1 MRLIDTG
8 EALKAGAPEQVSWA
22 IKGVAG
28 GLTVLWGEPKNGKS
42 FVALSMALAVA
53 TGKPWF
59 GNPVRQGAVIY
70 VAAEGG
76 WAGFANRLMALCDH
90 SEVPLGD
97 LTGRLIVVDHAV
109 DLGKTEAFEAQLEE
123 WDRIEPG
130 LVVVDTL
137 SRCMSG
143 DENKQEAMQG
153 FVASTGL
160 ITARYGASVLVVHH
174 SNREGTIRGSNV
186 LAGAVDSMIK
196 VTKGVDGGKNPTV
209 FLTANMLKELDTEHF
224 EPQRLYPTVVD
235 VRDCWGENVVD
246 DFGDKQTTLVL
257 DANRKEMVEREQ
269 LTLALLVRLAAGR
282 PEAQAIGMKELR
294 EAAIEAGLEVHTLKR
309 ALAGLVGQG
318 VVSHPRTGHYY
329 VGDPPDQED
338 FVPGKSYELLD
349 SHTRAVLEHDARLEI
364 EQDAYETSLGL
375 HDEE

>member
-22 IKGVAG
+22 IKGVVG

-59 GNPVRQGAVIY
+59 GNPVRQGPVVY
-70 VAAEGG
+70 VVAEGG

-90 SEVPLGD
+90 SEVPLGE
-97 LTGRLIVVDHAV
+97 LAGRLIVVDHAV
-109 DLGKTEAFEAQLEE
+109 DLGKTAAFEEQLAE
-123 WDRIEPG
+123 WDAIEPT
-130 LVVVDTL
+130 LVVIDTL

-196 VTKGVDGGKNPTV
+196 VTKGVDGGKNPTI

-224 EPQRLYPTVVD
+224 EPARLYPTVVD
-235 VRDCWGENVVD
+235 VHDCWGDNVVD
-246 DFGDKQTTLVL
+246 EYGDKQTTLVL
-257 DANRKEMVEREQ
+257 DANRKEMMEREQ
-269 LTLALLVRLAAGR
+269 LVLEVMKRLAAGR
-282 PEAQAIGMKELR
+282 PATHAIGMKELR
-294 EAAIEAGLEVHTLKR
+294 EAAAGIEGHTLKR
-309 ALAGLVGQG
+309 ALAGLVGHG
-318 VVSHPRTGHYY
+318 IVSHPRTGHYF
-329 VGDPPDQED
+329 VGPAPDFED
-338 FVPGKSYELLD
+338 IVPGQSYELID
-349 SHTRAVLEHDARLEI
+349 DHTRSILEHDARLEA
-364 EQDAYETSLGL
+364 EQEAYEASLGL
-375 HDEE
+375 HEE